1 MTKERLFTDEELKEM
16 SRPTMEKAIE
26 AIDAGDLE
34 KAKELCRAMAKE
46 GIPLH
51 NLYLDWAA
59 SLLTFIQE
67 NFGGEQ
73 LQKALEY
80 CASVWWKPVC
90 DRAES
95 AAINNVVRG
104 SARMMHA
111 HFGSFT
117 IEEDDEKVVIK
128 NDPCGSGGRLIREG
142 AYGAPKSFATIE
154 EAGPMTFN
162 RKDFP
167 VYCTHC
173 AVIHQMMPIEWI
185 GYPHPIMVPP
195 EKPEDPCLHIL
206 YKDPKNVPREHYT
219 AVGKEKK

>member
-1 MTKERLFTDEELKEM
+1 MTEDRLFTDEELEEM
-16 SRPTMEKAIE
+16 SRPTMERAIE

-34 KAKELCRAMAKE
+34 KAKGLCRTMAKE
-46 GIPLH
+46 GAPLH

-59 SLLTFIQE
+59 SLLIFIKE
-67 NFGGEQ
+67 NFGKDQ
-73 LQKALEY
+73 LQSALEY

-90 DRAES
+90 DRAET
-95 AAINNVVRG
+95 AALENVIRG

-111 HFGSFT
+111 HFGSFS
-117 IEEDDEKVVIK
+117 IEEDDEKFVIK
-128 NDPCGSGGRLIREG
+128 NDPCGSGGRLLREG
-142 AYGAPKSFATIE
+142 AYGPPKNFARIE

-162 RKDFP
+162 RENFP

-195 EKPEDPCLHIL
+195 EKPGDPCLHII
-206 YKDPKNVPREHYT
+206 YKDPKKVPEEYYK
-219 AVGKEKK
+219 AVGKGKE